1 MMTTGLKTEPLNLI
15 VPDGMCVL
23 DFLAKLEEK
32 TKNAWIF
39 LHEDCI
45 RQLENSEGADVVN
58 GSNNSLIITWEG
70 SADMIEYSQFAANGW
85 YTIIS
90 INAEDIEFEKIDDLD
105 MPSYIIRLR
114 KAAA

>member
-1 MMTTGLKTEPLNLI
+1 MMTEEVKTETLNLN
-15 VPDGMCVL
+15 VPNNMCVL
-23 DFLAKLEEK
+23 DFLAQLKEK

-39 LHEDCI
+39 LHKECI
-45 RQLENSEGADVVN
+45 EQLENSEGADVVN